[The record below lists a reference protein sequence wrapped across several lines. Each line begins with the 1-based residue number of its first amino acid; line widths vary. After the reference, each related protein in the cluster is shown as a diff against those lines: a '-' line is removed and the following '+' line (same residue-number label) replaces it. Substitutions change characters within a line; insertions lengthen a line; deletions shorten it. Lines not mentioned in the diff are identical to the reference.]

1 MELGLDDPYEDDD
14 FNIYF
19 DRAQL
24 MGVIDKLEGDSLLRI
39 GNISEEEQILERIK
53 KQGEVEFEKV

>member
-39 GNISEEEQILERIK
+39 GNISEEE
-53 KQGEVEFEKV
+53 

>member
-1 MELGLDDPYEDDD
+1 MEIDLDDPYEDDD

-53 KQGEVEFEKV
+53 K